1 MNTAKKLDLK
11 KLSQVT
17 AVAINKTPAD
27 QDIDLDLIDV
37 LPQIRKKF
45 ADLEEFAS
53 SIQQHGV
60 IAPIVVHK
68 EDGGRYRLIC
78 GERRVRAAK
87 MVGLKK
93 IPASIKSNLSELD
106 IRAIQV
112 AENNDRSDLTFYE
125 TVMGVIEDYEKHG
138 NEGAA
143 IIWNRSKGWI
153 SKRVAVK
160 RFRPE
165 LVKLMESELCTDLE
179 ILADL
184 NQLSTTSHGE
194 KDFNRFCLKASKGE
208 SLSRDETRFAIAR
221 LKQNEQQASALKA
234 DVQPTPSSATEQKP
248 TKKPSDA
255 ARSRAD
261 LNKQLTTGLEY
272 AFEYGQTHSNVF
284 NEIQSHARD
293 LKRDPDE
300 TEWLLWQAFLS
311 SVLPSLQTLTPGRAK
326 IYLQKLQLELK
337 KKSPQEI
344 WEELH
349 PTTGADGDRL
359 AVCPKPEDW
368 SL

>member
-1 MNTAKKLDLK
+1 MTKKLDLK

-17 AVAINKTPAD
+17 SVAVNKVPAD
-27 QDIDLDLIDV
+27 QDIDLELIDV

-45 ADLEEFAS
+45 VDLDEFAS

-93 IPASIKSNLSELD
+93 VPASIKSNLSELD

-125 TVMGVIEDYEKHG
+125 TVMGVIEDYDKHG

-143 IIWNRSKGWI
+143 KIWNRSKGWI
-153 SKRVAVK
+153 SKRVAAK

-165 LVKLMESELCTDLE
+165 LIKLMEAELCIDLE
-179 ILADL
+179 ILSNL
-184 NQLSTTSHGE
+184 QQLASTPHGE
-194 KDFNRFCLKASKGE
+194 KDFNRFCLKVSKGE
-208 SLSRDETRFAIAR
+208 SLSRDETRFAISR
-221 LKQNEQQASALKA
+221 LKQNEQQSAEIKTEAQENPRPATTDHTQKKKPTDALRNKA
-234 DVQPTPSSATEQKP
+234 DIK
-248 TKKPSDA
+248 
-255 ARSRAD
+255 
-261 LNKQLTTGLEY
+261 KQLSIEREY
-272 AFEYGQTHSNVF
+272 VFEYGQTHSNIF
-284 NEIQSHARD
+284 NEIQSHAQG
-293 LKRDPDE
+293 LKQDPDE

-311 SVLPSLQTLTPGRAK
+311 TVLPSLQTLTPERAK

-337 KKSPQEI
+337 KKSPLDL

-349 PTTGADGDRL
+349 PASGSEGERL
-359 AVCPKPEDW
+359 AAPPKPENW